1 METEDRHHVISQV
14 TAWSASRLTDALEEA
29 GSDAIVASTV
39 PNVFYLTGYS
49 SLSHRL
55 LGRVPVF
62 VILTASGTKHLI
74 VPSSDGDLAAMHR
87 PGVDTID
94 LYGTF
99 FMTPA
104 STPAVTSDDEE
115 YLSGLLP
122 AMRGGSSWISVLEA
136 VLERE
141 HLEKGRILLDEDGLA
156 ASQVEL
162 LHQTVPQA
170 TFQSGSSILKKA
182 RSVKSPPEIELLR
195 KASSITE
202 NAITL
207 SLQRTQ
213 ENSTDLDL
221 YREFQGALIRQAA
234 LPFFAVIGSGSRTCM
249 PNVEPAGWPLGPN
262 SVIRFDAGC
271 KYMRYSSDIARN
283 AVFGELPA
291 KARKYYGAILAGL
304 EKGIETMRPGLAAS
318 TLFQTI
324 MDAVQKSGLPH
335 YERHHCGHGIGLEG
349 YEPPLVAPHDDTVLE
364 EGMVLCLETPYYE
377 LGLGGLQVENM
388 VVVTGDGA
396 ESLTRLDRRILQA

>member
-182 RSVKSPPEIELLR
+182 PTVKTPPEREMLR
-195 KASSITE
+195 KT
-202 NAITL
+202 
-207 SLQRTQ
+207 
-213 ENSTDLDL
+213 
-221 YREFQGALIRQAA
+221 
-234 LPFFAVIGSGSRTCM
+234 
-249 PNVEPAGWPLGPN
+249 
-262 SVIRFDAGC
+262 
-271 KYMRYSSDIARN
+271 
-283 AVFGELPA
+283 
-291 KARKYYGAILAGL
+291 
-304 EKGIETMRPGLAAS
+304 
-318 TLFQTI
+318 
-324 MDAVQKSGLPH
+324 
-335 YERHHCGHGIGLEG
+335 
-349 YEPPLVAPHDDTVLE
+349 
-364 EGMVLCLETPYYE
+364 
-377 LGLGGLQVENM
+377 
-388 VVVTGDGA
+388 
-396 ESLTRLDRRILQA
+396 